1 MTDIPTKT
9 KQIGIFALA
18 NAADPRTTECGVK
31 NFQQFTGWEVI
42 PYQLTPPGP
51 RRLAGDDATRAK
63 IFNDLLDEPQL
74 DGLVAIRG
82 GYGVTRLLDQ
92 IDFEKLRRRECF
104 LCGYSDLTALL
115 LVAWKHGCRHLVHG
129 PMIQSNWAADP
140 KTTAFQTEANSF
152 LNVLDPNTPCL
163 PHPSTSHP
171 VPCTLYPVPYTLHAR
186 ALIPMNLT
194 LLDALL
200 GTEYLP
206 DLSGILLALEDIA
219 APAHDIDRKLNHLR
233 QAGVLQ
239 RLAGLLFGQFTDAAD
254 DEFLPE
260 IRREYASFVPGPV
273 IENFPFGHSHPSIAL
288 PFGEPVELEISK
300 NQAIKLTRWKI

>member
-18 NAADPRTTECGVK
+18 NAADPETTAIGVK

-51 RRLAGDDATRAK
+51 RRLAGNDATRAK
-63 IFNDLLDEPQL
+63 IFNDLLDEPRL

-92 IDFEKLRRRECF
+92 IDFQKLRQKDCF

-115 LVAWKHGCRHLVHG
+115 LVAWKNGCRHLVHG
-129 PMIQSNWAADP
+129 PMIQSSWAANP
-140 KTTAFQTEANSF
+140 NTTAFQIEANSF
-152 LNVLDPNTPCL
+152 LNALNQKISSPPPL
-163 PHPSTSHP
+163 YPSP
-171 VPCTLYPVPYTLHAR
+171 FTLYPSPCTLHAR

-206 DLSGILLALEDIA
+206 DLSGTLLALEDIA

-233 QAGVLQ
+233 QAGILQ
-239 RLAGLLFGQFTDAAD
+239 RLAGLVFGSFTDAAD
-254 DEFLPE
+254 EEFLPE
-260 IRREYASFVPGPV
+260 IRREYATFVRGPV
-273 IENFPFGHSHPSIAL
+273 IENFPFGHEHPSIAL
-288 PFGEPVELEISK
+288 PFGEPVTLEISK
-300 NQAIKLTRWKI
+300 NQTIKLALRKN